1 MPDLWTHIIGG
12 DMVIKEIED
21 RALYE
26 LLVENR
32 KYFNFGTQGPDFFFY
47 NDFWPWVKDK
57 KGPDIGSKLHE
68 KNQAEFLVSTFE
80 LLKEKEGSINYPFAV
95 SYFMGVITHFLLDKH
110 IHKIIYEKTN
120 NGVEHKRFE
129 LELDCLLV
137 KKHFN
142 EECYKINPSSY
153 IKSED
158 KLNTLIVD
166 IYYYNITKL
175 HNQNLQIELINK
187 SYQSMLKA
195 HNIIYSPFKV
205 KAYIFK
211 LLDRFLSI
219 NLDQYVYA
227 NLKKYKLLDRSVFD
241 EIYSL
246 FPQYISE
253 SIKVLE
259 YFTEFLKGKNEKQ
272 KLLELISIY
281 FVN

>member
-12 DMVIKEIED
+12 DMVIKKIED

-47 NDFWPWVKDK
+47 NDFWPWIKDK

-68 KNQAEFLVSTFE
+68 KKQAEFLVNAFE
-80 LLKEKEGSINYPFAV
+80 LLKEKEGNKNYPFAV

-110 IHKIIYEKTN
+110 IHEIIDKKTK

-137 KKHFN
+137 KKYFN
-142 EECYKINPSSY
+142 KECYKLNPSAY
-153 IKSED
+153 IKTED
-158 KLNTLIVD
+158 ELNSLIVD

-175 HNQNLQIELINK
+175 HDHYLHINLINN
-187 SYQSMLKA
+187 SYQNMLKV
-195 HNIIYSPFKV
+195 HDIFYSPFKV
-205 KAYIFK
+205 KAYILKF
-211 LLDRFLSI
+211 LDRFLSL
-219 NLDQYVYA
+219 NSDQYIYA
-227 NLKKYKLLDRSVFD
+227 NVKDYMFLEQSIFD

-246 FPQYISE
+246 FPQYITE
-253 SIKVLE
+253 SIKVIE
-259 YFTEFLKGKNEKQ
+259 YFTLYLKDKKDKQ
-272 KLLELISIY
+272 KLLELIRPHFY
-281 FVN
+281 